1 MGAYRKPSDWPSV
14 KNMTVYATMQPGWLI
29 AAPSM
34 GTSGV
39 SSASGALEMVK
50 SDAKESID
58 VFGRVSRE
66 MLVNLSDAERLIRA
80 LLLYLVSLT

>member
-39 SSASGALEMVK
+39 CSASGALEMVK

-58 VFGRVSRE
+58 VCGRLSRE
-66 MLVNLSDAERLIRA
+66 MLWICLMLRGPSALSF
-80 LLLYLVSLT
+80 YTS

>member
-1 MGAYRKPSDWPSV
+1 
-14 KNMTVYATMQPGWLI
+14 
-29 AAPSM
+29 
-34 GTSGV
+34 
-39 SSASGALEMVK
+39 MVK